1 MATEIVM
8 PRLSDT
14 MEQGTIA
21 RWLKKPGDEV
31 KKGEPLAEIETDKAT
46 MNLESFTSGRLQKI
60 LLPEGQ
66 TVPIGTPIAIVGGLN
81 EAPAETPPVT
91 TGAAVAETAAPP
103 TPAFREAAPQPAP
116 EPSANE
122 ARGAIRASPIARRLA
137 EEMGVDL
144 NAVTGTGP
152 GGRITRE
159 DVEAI
164 AQAQRAVTPPTPVP
178 APPPSRGPTPAAPAA
193 APAGP
198 TSAMQR
204 TIARRMVQSKTT
216 VPHFYVST
224 AIDLTEA
231 SRLRGQLNA
240 TWQDTHVG
248 FTEMIVRAVGLAL
261 RAVPQVNASW
271 IDDHIEQHADINV
284 GVVVSTEGNG
294 LLIPVLH
301 HVDQTDLRTLTKQFR
316 EIVQRARENKPR
328 PGDLDGGTFS
338 VSNLGQHPVEEFLAI
353 INPPESGMLA
363 IGQIAKEPV
372 VKDDQ
377 IVIAPRVRIS
387 LSADHRVYYGVTGA
401 EFLGKLK
408 DYLEHPLSLLT

>member
-81 EAPAETPPVT
+81 EALAEAPRAP
-91 TGAAVAETAAPP
+91 TGAVVAETAAPP
-103 TPAFREAAPQPAP
+103 APAVSAAAPQPTPAP
-116 EPSANE
+116 GATE
-122 ARGAIRASPIARRLA
+122 AKGALRASPIARRLA

-159 DVEAI
+159 DVEAV
-164 AQAQRAVTPPTPVP
+164 AQAQRAITPPTPVP
-178 APPPSRGPTPAAPAA
+178 APLPPRAPTPAPAA

-216 VPHFYVST
+216 VPHFYVT
-224 AIDLTEA
+224 AAIDLSEA

-240 TWQDTHVG
+240 TWQDAHVG
-248 FTEMIVRAVGLAL
+248 FTEMIVKAVALAL

-271 IDDHIEQHADINV
+271 VDDHIEQHADVNV
-284 GVVVSTEGNG
+284 GVVVSTEGGG
-294 LLIPVLH
+294 LLIPVLR

-328 PGDLDGGTFS
+328 PGDLEGGTFS
-338 VSNLGQHPVEEFLAI
+338 VSNLGHHPVEEFLAI

-377 IVIAPRVRIS
+377 IAIVPRVRVS

-408 DYLEHPLSLLT
+408 DFLEHPLSLLT